1 LRLEE
6 VDIGEILV
14 GEGLWGRLDEGS
26 LRELASSITRHGV
39 LQPLIVEPLEGG
51 RYGLLVGRRRLE
63 AARIAGLR
71 RVPALVLDKALGPEE
86 SMTVRLV
93 EVLHREG
100 LDPIDEAEAYA
111 ALRGMGVS
119 VSEIARRVGK
129 ERTYVSHQMRPLRLK
144 PEQQL
149 SLAEEILEKGLT
161 LAETRERVKEILGK
175 PLKWRLVPIRIEVE
189 AYDRLKRIAPDGDV
203 AKLLKQAVENL
214 LSNANL

>member
-1 LRLEE
+1 MEN
-6 VDIGEILV
+6 
-14 GEGLWGRLDEGS
+14 
-26 LRELASSITRHGV
+26 
-39 LQPLIVEPLEGG
+39 
-51 RYGLLVGRRRLE
+51 
-63 AARIAGLR
+63 
-71 RVPALVLDKALGPEE
+71 
-86 SMTVRLV
+86 
-93 EVLHREG
+93 LHREG

-111 ALRGMGVS
+111 ALRGMGVN

>member
-1 LRLEE
+1 MEN
-6 VDIGEILV
+6 
-14 GEGLWGRLDEGS
+14 
-26 LRELASSITRHGV
+26 
-39 LQPLIVEPLEGG
+39 
-51 RYGLLVGRRRLE
+51 
-63 AARIAGLR
+63 
-71 RVPALVLDKALGPEE
+71 
-86 SMTVRLV
+86 
-93 EVLHREG
+93 LHREG

-161 LAETRERVKEILGK
+161 LAETRERVREILGK
-175 PLKWRLVPIRIEVE
+175 PLKWRLIPIRIEVE

-203 AKLLKQAVENL
+203 AKFLKQAVENL
-214 LSNANL
+214 PSNASL